1 MSMSLATE
9 QNSDYINKVFVQA
22 WTLQKI
28 ETFYALSKVCVVQPR
43 LSNIP
48 GVSKNEIKFLI

>member
-1 MSMSLATE
+1 MSLATE

-28 ETFYALSKVCVVQPR
+28 ETFHALSKVCVVQPR
-43 LSNIP
+43 LSNIL

>member
-28 ETFYALSKVCVVQPR
+28 ETFHALSKVWVVQPR
-43 LSNIP
+43 LSNIL